1 MSNNV
6 IALKKILIGGENGK
20 LSPVFMSL
28 ILALILTAAVAQ
40 EPPAQPSIPIDVFQ
54 VIELPIT
61 ITDTQLVKTR
71 GGYLLKC
78 RISNDSEFQTL
89 GVRYSLAVIESIDG
103 AKAVISRNEGLKLA
117 QGQTKTV
124 TFKTPIRLRLT
135 GGERLVLMLEQVVS
149 TDYVWEVMKAKEALA
164 AYIAGDFSV
173 VPRVMRVSNQVDAP
187 IRERIIY

>member
-1 MSNNV
+1 
-6 IALKKILIGGENGK
+6 
-20 LSPVFMSL
+20 
-28 ILALILTAAVAQ
+28 
-40 EPPAQPSIPIDVFQ
+40 
-54 VIELPIT
+54 
-61 ITDTQLVKTR
+61 
-71 GGYLLKC
+71 
-78 RISNDSEFQTL
+78 
-89 GVRYSLAVIESIDG
+89 LAVIESIDG